1 MQNKSFKIVISFLA
15 VYLIWGSTY
24 MAIRVIV
31 DSAPPFISMGIR
43 FSLAASLIYLFLL
56 FKGETKINKKEL
68 LNSSIIGVLLFSGG
82 VGMVA
87 WAEKY
92 VPSGIASVMVALL
105 PLWFLLFD
113 MLLNK
118 GRKPKTIVW
127 IGIMIGFSGI
137 LLLVGFKDLTSLR
150 SIPYLPFIMILISS
164 ILWSFAAVLSPK
176 LEKPKNSLLN
186 LTVQMFAGGLGNMI
200 IGSFT
205 GELSNFEFEVFNYES
220 IFALTYLILFGS
232 ILVLSAFNY
241 LIENV
246 SPGMVATY
254 SYVNPIVALFLG
266 WLILN
271 EEINYQIIAASCLIL
286 IGVAFIKLGDKPK
299 LSPVKR
305 KVKNRGGG

>member
-1 MQNKSFKIVISFLA
+1 MQSKSFKILISFLA

-43 FSLAASLIYLFLL
+43 FSLAASFIYLFLL
-56 FKGETKINKKEL
+56 FKGQTKINRREL
-68 LNSSIIGVLLFSGG
+68 LNSSMIGVLLFSGG

-87 WAEKY
+87 WAEKW

-105 PLWFLLFD
+105 PLWFLIFD

-118 GRKPKTIVW
+118 GRKPKMIVW
-127 IGIMIGFSGI
+127 IGILIGFSGI
-137 LLLVGFKDLTSLR
+137 LLLVGFKDLTSLKNV
-150 SIPYLPFIMILISS
+150 PYLPFIMILLSS
-164 ILWSFAAVLSPK
+164 VIWSFAAVLSPR
-176 LEKPKNSLLN
+176 LEKSKNSLLN
-186 LTVQMFAGGLGNMI
+186 LTVQMFAGGLANMF
-200 IGSFT
+200 IGLFT
-205 GELSNFEFEVFNYES
+205 GELNNFEFQMFNFES
-220 IFALTYLILFGS
+220 VLALSYLVLFGS

-271 EEINYQIIAASCLIL
+271 EEINSQIIVSSCLIL
-286 IGVAFIKLGDKPK
+286 VGVAFIKLGDKPK
-299 LSPVKR
+299 TSPVKE
-305 KVKNRGGG
+305 K

>member
-1 MQNKSFKIVISFLA
+1 MNTKSFKILVSFIA

-24 MAIRVIV
+24 LAIRVIV

-43 FSLAASLIYLFLL
+43 FCAAALLIFIFLL
-56 FKGETKINKKEL
+56 FKGEMKIKKREL

-105 PLWFLLFD
+105 PLWFLVFD

-118 GRKPKTIVW
+118 GRKPRIIVW
-127 IGIMIGFSGI
+127 LGIFIGFAGI

-150 SIPYLPFIMILISS
+150 NVPYLPFIMILISS
-164 ILWSFAAVLSPK
+164 VLWSFAAVLSPR

-186 LTVQMFAGGLGNMI
+186 LSVQMFAGGIANTI

-205 GELSNFEFEVFNYES
+205 GEFHNFEFNVFNYQS
-220 IFALTYLILFGS
+220 TLALAYLVIFGS

-246 SPGMVATY
+246 SPGLVATY
-254 SYVNPIVALFLG
+254 SYVNPIIALVLG
-266 WLILN
+266 WLVLN
-271 EEINYQIIAASCLIL
+271 EEINSQIIMASGLVL
-286 IGVAFIKLGDKPK
+286 LGVAFIKLGDKPK
-299 LSPVKR
+299 KVPV
-305 KVKNRGGG
+305 VNNE